1 MSSSFLPRRAFAAL
15 PALWL
20 VAHGLV
26 AAQAPTVSDDYT
38 PKVGQVG
45 KDVIWVP
52 TPEALVE
59 SMLQMASVG
68 PEDYVIDLGSGDGRT
83 VIAAAEKFG
92 ARGLGIEYDRKLVA
106 FSIRKAEEAGVADK
120 VKFVEAD
127 IFETDFSEATV
138 LTMYLLPSLNLKLR
152 HKILEM
158 APGTRVVS
166 HSFDMAE
173 WRADQS
179 VTVEGR
185 TAYLWVV
192 PAKVAGDW
200 RLTLPTEGSERTWTL
215 SLEQEFQIL
224 SGQVHLP
231 DGWFAVFDGL
241 IRGTELR
248 FRVIDANDNRREIS
262 GRGFDDRMEGTIQNP
277 DGTSVSWSAV
287 RESNRS
293 GADLDIAAA
302 R

>member
-1 MSSSFLPRRAFAAL
+1 MPSLRRRRALAVL
-15 PALWL
+15 PALLL
-20 VAHGLV
+20 VAYGLV
-26 AAQAPTVSDDYT
+26 AAQAPSESDDYT
-38 PKVGQVG
+38 PKLGQIG

-59 SMLQMASVG
+59 RMLQMANVG

-92 ARGLGIEYDRKLVA
+92 ARALGIEYDRNLVE
-106 FSIRKAEEAGVADK
+106 FSIRQAELAGVSDK
-120 VKFVEAD
+120 VSFVEAD

-152 HKILEM
+152 SKILDM

-166 HSFDMAE
+166 HSFDMAD
-173 WRADQS
+173 WRPDRSA
-179 VTVEGR
+179 TVEDR
-185 TAYLWVV
+185 TAYLWIV
-192 PAKVAGDW
+192 PAKLAGNW
-200 RLTLPTEGSERTWTL
+200 RLTLPTEGSERTWAL
-215 SLEQEFQIL
+215 SLERKFQIL

-231 DGWFAVFDGL
+231 DGWFDVLDGL
-241 IRGTELR
+241 IRGTEFR
-248 FRVIDANDNRREIS
+248 FHVIDASGNRREFS
-262 GRGFDDRMEGTIQNP
+262 GRTLGDRMEGTIQNQ

>member
-1 MSSSFLPRRAFAAL
+1 MSSSFIPRRAFAAL
-15 PALWL
+15 PTLWL

-26 AAQAPTVSDDYT
+26 AAQAPLVSDDYT
-38 PKVGQVG
+38 PKLGQVG

-59 SMLQMASVG
+59 GMLQMASVG
-68 PEDYVIDLGSGDGRT
+68 SEDYVIDLGSGDGRT

-92 ARGLGIEYDRKLVA
+92 ARGLGIEYDPSLVA
-106 FSIRKAEEAGVADK
+106 FSIGKAEEAGVADK

-127 IFETDFSEATV
+127 NFETDFSEATV

-215 SLEQEFQIL
+215 RLEQEFQIL
-224 SGQVHLP
+224 SGGQVHLP

-262 GRGFDDRMEGTIQNP
+262 GRVFDDRMEGTIRNG
-277 DGTSVSWSAV
+277 DGT
-287 RESNRS
+287 ELTF
-293 GADLDIAAA
+293 GAERVD
-302 R
+302 